1 VTLARHGAGVFQTYR
16 FIVEKDIADGTL
28 KELLK
33 PYGGCSRPFI
43 LLYPHSRHLSS
54 RVRSF
59 VDFLMEKLGTWAGD
73 QNVSISGR

>member
-1 VTLARHGAGVFQTYR
+1 LARQGAGVFQTYR

-28 KELLK
+28 KEMLT
-33 PYGGCSRPFI
+33 PYGGRSRPFL

-59 VDFLMEKLGTWAGD
+59 VDFLVEKLAA
-73 QNVSISGR
+73 